1 MPEFIHY
8 EHLSTQKKLLQ
19 FKVKSQGQK
28 CKLALTKQLKANLL
42 KLFTSSLTHW
52 WFGSIINCFGFCW
65 VHHNFFQPFQLVFRE
80 ILSRLDVLSCFCIHV
95 IVRDYLDKLWKM
107 VWIPFSIPRKKSS
120 CEYRQTLGVVW
131 VGAVGQ
137 GRPQA
142 FKGYL
147 KGVVS
152 QDKLEYSL
160 VLIVSDQP
168 LPLPF

>member
-1 MPEFIHY
+1 
-8 EHLSTQKKLLQ
+8 
-19 FKVKSQGQK
+19 
-28 CKLALTKQLKANLL
+28 
-42 KLFTSSLTHW
+42 
-52 WFGSIINCFGFCW
+52 
-65 VHHNFFQPFQLVFRE
+65 
-80 ILSRLDVLSCFCIHV
+80 
-95 IVRDYLDKLWKM
+95 M

-142 FKGYL
+142 FQGYL

-168 LPLPF
+168 LPLLFLSCIENNFIFKIFQTFVFYERSISSVSGANRDKFTTHKKLFQCIFCNDHKCVNNNCLNMRGSWPIRFVVLLAVLGPDCPILHIQLQTLVSTGLIGWCGSQ